1 MGFHVCWNRTVPPK
15 WPSYC
20 QTVVLM
26 EDEYCVLPMAVGAYP
41 RDPKADKGLL
51 NKIRIIES

>member
-1 MGFHVCWNRTVPPK
+1 MPPK

-20 QTVVLM
+20 PTVVLM

>member
-1 MGFHVCWNRTVPPK
+1 VPPK

-26 EDEYCVLPMAVGAYP
+26 EDEYCVLPTAVGVYP